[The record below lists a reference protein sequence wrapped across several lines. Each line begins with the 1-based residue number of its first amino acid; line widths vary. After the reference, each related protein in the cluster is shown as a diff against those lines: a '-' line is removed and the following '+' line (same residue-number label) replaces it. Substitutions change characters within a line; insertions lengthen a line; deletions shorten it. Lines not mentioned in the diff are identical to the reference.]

1 MSQDTKKILNFGS
14 LNIDNVYRV
23 DKFVSPGET
32 KLATDFQRFIGG
44 KGNNQTVAIARAGG
58 NVCHAGCIGTDG
70 AHILEALQHENVDIS
85 HIKIVDTPTGR
96 ANIQVDDA
104 GENCIT
110 LFGGANQEVTKEDID
125 TVLSDFN
132 ESNLILLQNEIS
144 EVDYLIYSAKEK
156 GFKVIFNP
164 APITPGIKNYALD
177 LIDVFIVNQV
187 EGQMLTGGVTTEE
200 ILQGMRKLYPN
211 SVVILTLGQG
221 GAIYQDRSRQIK
233 QDAFKVHAVDSTG
246 AGDTFLGY
254 FITEILKN
262 DFENFSDLSDEVL
275 KRALERACFAASK
288 CVTRPGAASSIPSV
302 SEIN

>member
-1 MSQDTKKILNFGS
+1 
-14 LNIDNVYRV
+14 
-23 DKFVSPGET
+23 
-32 KLATDFQRFIGG
+32 
-44 KGNNQTVAIARAGG
+44 
-58 NVCHAGCIGTDG
+58 
-70 AHILEALQHENVDIS
+70 
-85 HIKIVDTPTGR
+85 
-96 ANIQVDDA
+96 
-104 GENCIT
+104 
-110 LFGGANQEVTKEDID
+110 
-125 TVLSDFN
+125 
-132 ESNLILLQNEIS
+132 
-144 EVDYLIYSAKEK
+144 
-156 GFKVIFNP
+156 
-164 APITPGIKNYALD
+164 